1 MLGPVLVS
9 IHNLRFYTRLFE
21 RLRAWVRDGCF
32 EAETQALLDRYYRNH

>member
-9 IHNLRFYTRLFE
+9 MHNLRFYTRVFGC
-21 RLRAWVRDGCF
+21 LRGWIRDGRF